1 MFKNEKIYILDIF
14 EGREELA
21 EATNKLFET
30 GFYLL
35 NLGFALMILQLELYK
50 DLYQSLVEAM
60 SYKIGGFAIYLDI
73 MLFVNLYFFFREK
86 RKANE
91 NRKKEFVCNV

>member
-73 MLFVNLYFFFREK
+73 MLL
-86 RKANE
+86 
-91 NRKKEFVCNV
+91 